1 MQKCIHSVS
10 ELMGDRCPDKESESM
25 FSRIAKI
32 ALVIALTSSVSGC
45 FFGPGWGRHGG
56 GHDHRYY
63 DGGRYEG
70 GHYDGGRDNG
80 PGPGYYRR

>member
-1 MQKCIHSVS
+1 MM
-10 ELMGDRCPDKESESM
+10 L
-25 FSRIAKI
+25 SRIAKI

-56 GHDHRYY
+56 GYDHRYY

-70 GHYDGGRDNG
+70 GHYDGGRGYG
-80 PGPGYYRR
+80 PGPGDYRR

>member
-1 MQKCIHSVS
+1 M
-10 ELMGDRCPDKESESM
+10 M

-56 GHDHRYY
+56 GWHDHRYY
-63 DGGRYEG
+63 DGG
-70 GHYDGGRDNG
+70 HYDGGRGGYG

>member
-1 MQKCIHSVS
+1 
-10 ELMGDRCPDKESESM
+10 M

-63 DGGRYEG
+63 DGG
-70 GHYDGGRDNG
+70 HYDGGRDNG

>member
-1 MQKCIHSVS
+1 MSKCIRPVS
-10 ELMGDRCPDKESESM
+10 ELMGDRCPDEESEIM

-56 GHDHRYY
+56 WDHR
-63 DGGRYEG
+63 
-70 GHYDGGRDNG
+70 HYDGGHYYDGRGGYG
-80 PGPGYYRR
+80 PGPGDYRR